1 MFKLT
6 NKEFISL
13 LKKDDIDSA
22 YLFIGVEDYLKDEC
36 IDLIK
41 KKYIDSSL
49 ETLNFVVLDGKI
61 STADDLINS
70 CETLPFMSPKKI
82 VVLKDISQFF
92 DREENNSKE
101 MYDYLGNLGNHL
113 CLILVDE
120 NNELKKTS
128 KVYKYYKKTN
138 KVVEFDKL
146 KGKDLSLWVEKTVKG
161 NNLRISYSNI
171 NYLIQNSSYFS
182 KNITTTL
189 YDLENELRKIISY
202 VKDDEITKEDIDI
215 VMVKTLD
222 NNIFDLLSSINK
234 GDVDNALSIFNDIYL
249 SNEPIPKILFM
260 ISRQVRLMLSY
271 NIYREKG
278 YTEGEIMDKLQI
290 KSYEYSKIS
299 AQAKMYS
306 TNELEKYLNLLLSID
321 KKFKTSASDQRI
333 DMEVLIIRLSKKIIK

>member
-1 MFKLT
+1 MT
-6 NKEFISL
+6 NKEFMSL
-13 LKKDDIDSA
+13 MKKGDIDST

-41 KKYIDSSL
+41 GKYIDSSL

-61 STADDLINS
+61 STTDDLINS

-92 DREENNSKE
+92 DKEENNSKE
-101 MYDYLGNLGNHL
+101 MYDYLGNLGDHL
-113 CLILVDE
+113 CLILLDE

-128 KVYKYYKKTN
+128 KVYKYYKKIN

-146 KGKDLSLWVEKTVKG
+146 KGKDLSQWVEKIVKG
-161 NNLRISYSNI
+161 NNLRISNSNI
-171 NYLIQNSSYFS
+171 NYLIQNSPYFS

-202 VKDDEITKEDIDI
+202 AKDDEITKEDIDI
-215 VMVKTLD
+215 VMVKTID

-234 GDVDNALSIFNDIYL
+234 GDVDNALSIFNEIYF

-260 ISRQVRLMLSY
+260 ISRQIRLMLSY
-271 NIYREKG
+271 NIYRERG
-278 YTEGEIMDKLQI
+278 YTEGESMEKMQI

-306 TNELEKYLNLLLSID
+306 TNELEKYLNLLLSVD
-321 KKFKTSASDQRI
+321 KKFKSSASDQRI
-333 DMEVLIIRLSKKIIK
+333 DMEVLIIRLSKKII